1 MFVFKCECEW
11 RSVTSHSDL
20 ALVPDIA
27 MMTYKNLHVSLSG
40 LVHTE
45 NLRPLLSCKNSPVLL
60 QEET

>member
-1 MFVFKCECEW
+1 MFVFKCKCEW

-27 MMTYKNLHVSLSG
+27 MMTYKKFTRKFCTK
-40 LVHTE
+40 HTQ